1 MGVGQK
7 NFRPEI
13 HGLRAV
19 AALLVAIYH
28 LWFDRISGGVDV
40 FFVVSGF
47 LITESLV
54 RQAEATGRIDVLAYL
69 VRLSKR
75 LFPAAM
81 LVLLFVIVGSL
92 LWLPEVRWA
101 ETVPEIFAAALYYE
115 NWQLAFT
122 ATDYLAQDAAAS
134 PVQHYWALSI
144 QGQFYVLW
152 PVLVL
157 LVAVLAHR
165 FGAGVRQGMPVA
177 LAAIFSA
184 SLMFSIFAT
193 RDDQAFAYFN
203 TFARI
208 WEFALGGL
216 LALALPFLNPAR
228 WLRLIAGW
236 LGLLAI
242 VTCGMVIPGDQ
253 FPGYAALWPTLG
265 AVMVIVAGTGH
276 VRHGAELLLASRPMQ
291 WFGDIAYSLYLWHW
305 PVMIL
310 FMAGTGRDAIRS
322 GQAIFILLL
331 SILLAWLTT
340 RLIENPLRFS
350 QIGKRHRWHGPAFAA
365 ICLLPVLLLVGG
377 WQVHL
382 DKERRMLK
390 RFMVDNPD
398 YPGAAVIL
406 TGREVAPPGELPVIP
421 PPAQARA
428 DVPEVYE
435 QGCHQMPRNPEVLS
449 CEFGSDDPE
458 LTVAVVGGSHAAH
471 WLPAFRRLAE
481 EHDWRIVSMTK
492 SACRFN
498 ALFTRGH
505 ESCHDWNLAL
515 PDHLAELAPDV
526 VFTTGTVGDG
536 SKEHVPE
543 GFILQ
548 WRALGERGIPV
559 LALRD
564 TPRIGFNV
572 PECVERIGG
581 HATDCGWRRSHLRGL
596 DNPIEQMESL
606 PVNVEVIDVLD
617 YLCNGD
623 HCPAVIGNVLV
634 YRDGHHLTT
643 TFARTMA
650 PVLFEPI
657 LRAAKRAEAKTQDLG
672 LGGHANGNGL

>member
-1 MGVGQK
+1 MGVGKKQ
-7 NFRPEI
+7 FRPEI

-19 AALLVAIYH
+19 AALLVAVYH

-69 VRLSKR
+69 VRLFKR
-75 LFPAAM
+75 LLPAAM

-92 LWLPEVRWA
+92 LWLPQVRWS
-101 ETVPEIFAAALYYE
+101 ETVPEILAAALYYE

-144 QGQFYVLW
+144 QGQFYILW
-152 PVLVL
+152 PALVL
-157 LVAVLAHR
+157 LVAALAHR

-184 SLMFSIFAT
+184 SLVFSIFAT

-216 LALALPFLNPAR
+216 LALTLPYLNPAR
-228 WLRLIAGW
+228 WFRMVAGW
-236 LGLLAI
+236 LGLIAI
-242 VTCGMVIPGDQ
+242 VACGMVIPGEH

-265 AVMVIVAGTGH
+265 AVLVIVAGTGH
-276 VRHGAELLLASRPMQ
+276 LRYGAERLLATRPLQ

-310 FMAGTGRDAIRS
+310 FMAAGDRDAVR
-322 GQAIFILLL
+322 GEQAIFILLL
-331 SILLAWLTT
+331 SILLAWATM
-340 RLIENPLRFS
+340 RLVENPLRFS
-350 QIGKRHRWHGPAFAA
+350 QIGKRRRWHGPAFAVA
-365 ICLLPVLLLVGG
+365 CLLPVLLLAGG

-382 DKERRMLK
+382 EMERRMLE

-406 TGREVAPPGELPVIP
+406 TGREVAPPDKLPVIP

-435 QGCHQMPRNPEVLS
+435 KGCHQMPRDPEVLS
-449 CEFGSDDPE
+449 CEFGSEDLE
-458 LTVAVVGGSHAAH
+458 LTIAVVGGSHAAH

-481 EHDWRIVSMTK
+481 EHDWRIVSITK

-505 ESCHDWNLAL
+505 ESCHEWNLAL

-536 SKEHVPE
+536 AEEHVPE
-543 GFILQ
+543 GFVLH
-548 WRALGERGIPV
+548 WRALEERGIPV

-564 TPRIGFNV
+564 TPRVGFNV
-572 PECVERIGG
+572 PECVERNGG
-581 HATDCGWRRSHLRGL
+581 DAAECTWRRSELRGL
-596 DNPIEQMESL
+596 DNPIGQLDSL
-606 PVNVEVIDVLD
+606 PSNVEVFDLLD

-623 HCPAVIGNVLV
+623 DCPAVIGNVLV
-634 YRDGHHLTT
+634 YRDGHHITSAY
-643 TFARTMA
+643 ARTMA
-650 PVLFEPI
+650 PVFVEPL
-657 LRAAKRAEAKTQDLG
+657 LRASSRGRSAKSAAG
-672 LGGHANGNGL
+672 S